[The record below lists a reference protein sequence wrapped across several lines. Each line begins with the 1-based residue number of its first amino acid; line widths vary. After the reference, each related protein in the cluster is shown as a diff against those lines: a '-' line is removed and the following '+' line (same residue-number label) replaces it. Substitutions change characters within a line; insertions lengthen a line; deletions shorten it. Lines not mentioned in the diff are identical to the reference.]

1 MKTKVKSTI
10 DERVKKYVSEET
22 KLLKS
27 LGLAKRLL
35 ILFPHKRGR
44 NIPFLSRIAVAV
56 LRSQGGI
63 IDVEFSEIKQ

>member
-10 DERVKKYVSEET
+10 DEKVKKYVSEET

-27 LGLAKRLL
+27 LGLKKKLL
-35 ILFPHKRGR
+35 ILFPHKRGQK
-44 NIPFLSRIAVAV
+44 IPFLSRIAVSV

-63 IDVEFSEIKQ
+63 IDVEFSEINK